1 MLEERKPIEDLLLPL
16 NALYVLHI
24 IISAFRIFYICIL
37 CAFLYLLI
45 FNKFINIYSAIIS
58 KKCQRKIE
66 SVFYLKKSF
75 DDRDSKESDN

>member
-24 IISAFRIFYICIL
+24 AISAFRIFYICIL
-37 CAFLYLLI
+37 STFLYLLI
-45 FNKFINIYSAIIS
+45 FNKYINIYSVIIS
-58 KKCQRKIE
+58 KKCEKKIE
-66 SVFYLKKSF
+66 SVFYPKKSF